1 MPNPLFNAIF
11 SGSGG
16 VQNEAT
22 NSSPSRTEEQSIAPN
37 QPKMTNMQDAMTQ
50 LKHDP
55 AGMIKQ
61 AGYNVPEEYVNNPQ
75 TAAMYIIQSG
85 QVAGPLMKR
94 IQPMLNMLMGRR

>member
-11 SGSGG
+11 SGSDG
-16 VQNEAT
+16 VHNGT
-22 NSSPSRTEEQSIAPN
+22 MNSSPSKPEEQPIAPN
-37 QPKMTNMQDAMTQ
+37 QPKMTNMQDAMAQ

-61 AGYNVPEEYVNNPQ
+61 AGYNVPEEYANNPQ
-75 TAAMYIIQSG
+75 AAAMYLIQSG

-94 IQPMLNMLMGRR
+94 IQPMLNALMGRR

>member
-11 SGSGG
+11 CGSGG
-16 VQNEAT
+16 AQNEAT

-50 LKHDP
+50 LKQDP

-61 AGYNVPEEYVNNPQ
+61 AGYNVPDEYVNNPQ
-75 TAAMYIIQSG
+75 AAAMYLIQSG